1 MKCSILRIALVFSHV
16 HFSLVISLAKYI
28 TENYSV
34 FINNMFVYLCLL
46 ATKLKVK
53 IIRLFENK
61 YIRLILLK
69 TSLIVPT
76 KLNYEILNIKAG

>member
-1 MKCSILRIALVFSHV
+1 M
-16 HFSLVISLAKYI
+16 SLTECI

-34 FINNMFVYLCLL
+34 YINSIFVYLRLL
-46 ATKLKVK
+46 ATKIKVI

-76 KLNYEILNIKAG
+76 KLNYEILNIKVG

>member
-1 MKCSILRIALVFSHV
+1 
-16 HFSLVISLAKYI
+16 
-28 TENYSV
+28 
-34 FINNMFVYLCLL
+34 MFVYLRPL
-46 ATKLKVK
+46 ATKLKVT
-53 IIRLFENK
+53 RLFENK

>member
-1 MKCSILRIALVFSHV
+1 MFSHV
-16 HFSLVISLAKYI
+16 HFPLVMSLTECI

-34 FINNMFVYLCLL
+34 YINSIFVYLRLL
-46 ATKLKVK
+46 ATKIKVI

-69 TSLIVPT
+69 TSLIVLT
-76 KLNYEILNIKAG
+76 KLNYEILNIKVG

>member
-1 MKCSILRIALVFSHV
+1 M
-16 HFSLVISLAKYI
+16 SLTECI

-34 FINNMFVYLCLL
+34 YINSIFVYLRLL
-46 ATKLKVK
+46 ATKIKVI

-69 TSLIVPT
+69 TSLIVLT
-76 KLNYEILNIKAG
+76 KLNYEILNIKVG